1 MPTPRSLMEQ
11 AERILRDVFG
21 FSSFRAGQQDIVQAV
36 LGGQD
41 VVGVLPTGGGKSLC
55 YQVPAL
61 VFPNLTLVVSP
72 LIALMQD
79 QTERLRQRGVGAYAL
94 HSGLTQG
101 EVNDI
106 IYRASRGEIKLLY
119 VAPERLESQT
129 FRRQLQSIPMSLLA
143 VDEAH
148 CISEWGHD
156 FRPSYRSI
164 LALFETR
171 ERVPIIAVTATAT
184 PDVRTDIATS
194 LKLRRPIEIVRGFAR
209 PNLSFVVEQ
218 TAAKVE
224 YVTRAARKLQNGSM
238 IVYCASRRRVETMV
252 DELCKRGIH
261 AAGYHGGM
269 PHHQRTAT
277 QEAFL
282 RDALQVLVATNAFGM
297 GVDKP
302 NVRHVVHTDL
312 TLTLEAYYQE
322 AGRAGRDGDPS
333 TCTLLYQPEDQ
344 RLMKFYIETTY
355 PDKHEIAAVYDYL
368 CTRAGLSMGQRSQT
382 PIMADNASIASAL
395 HTTEASVRG
404 ITSLLERN
412 GLIVLTSPHG
422 SARITLRTT
431 IERFTQFTN
440 QAPPEYRA
448 ACQLLSRY
456 IGTRG
461 IGEEIDLPVVEI
473 LRRSDVTSSEL
484 SRALGAMQLAALI
497 RYQAP
502 NSGGGILI
510 LNERVTGT
518 ALPLDHAALQQRRD
532 RALQKLNVM
541 VGYAESRQCK
551 RNVILAYF
559 GDSSHEGT
567 CGTCSSCT
575 VATQRRAPISD
586 RMLQNINA
594 LITATWQVRGKFG
607 RHVIVD
613 IVRGITSVK
622 VQEYRLDRSIAYGS
636 LRERSKPELLEA
648 IDVALDAGLLV
659 KSADLY
665 PTIGVT
671 EKGVDHA
678 GPLPKPLLMQRSNN
692 FQQERNQGIYDRVLG
707 RLFAMRERIAAL
719 QGVLEQSLC
728 TNAEL
733 AALAEDRP
741 TSLTQFVPGRHGSA
755 MFLTQYAGEIFG
767 CMQDEDQRDT
777 SATGPVD
784 VDVERM
790 LRVVSDRTTFEG
802 LAQEMKMTKPAL
814 AALLQRA
821 IESGQPLERGCLIDE
836 PLFARVIDYMRY
848 HRYAKL
854 RDVREHLG
862 GEPSLPELR
871 VALAFARRA
880 LYSEIETT

>member
-21 FSSFRAGQQDIVQAV
+21 FSSFRAGQHDIVQAV
-36 LGGQD
+36 LGGDD

-79 QTERLRQRGVGAYAL
+79 QTERLRQRGIGAYAL

-119 VAPERLESQT
+119 VAPERLESSS

-143 VDEAH
+143 IDEAH

-164 LALFETR
+164 LALFESR
-171 ERVPIIAVTATAT
+171 DRVPIIAVTATAT
-184 PDVRTDIATS
+184 PDVRTDIAAS
-194 LKLRRPIEIVRGFAR
+194 LQMRRPIEIVRGFAR

-218 TAAKVE
+218 TPAKVE
-224 YVTRAARKLQNGSM
+224 YVTRAARRLQNGSM

-269 PHHQRTAT
+269 LHHQRAAT

-322 AGRAGRDGDPS
+322 AGRAGRDGDAS

-344 RLMKFYIETTY
+344 RLMRFYIETTY
-355 PDKHEIAAVYDYL
+355 PDKQEIAAVYEYL
-368 CTRAGLSMGQRSQT
+368 CTRAGLAMGQRSQT

-431 IERFTQFTN
+431 IERFTQFTH
-440 QAPPEYRA
+440 QAPAEYRA

-461 IGEEIDLPVVEI
+461 IGEEIDLPIVEI
-473 LRRSDVTSSEL
+473 LRRSDVTSNEL
-484 SRALGAMQLAALI
+484 SRALSAMQLAALI

-510 LNERVTGT
+510 LNERVSGN
-518 ALPLDHAALQQRRD
+518 ALPLDHTALQQRRD

-559 GDSSHEGT
+559 GDRSLEGT

-575 VATQRRAPISD
+575 AATQSRAPISD
-586 RMLQNINA
+586 RMRENISA
-594 LITATWQVRGKFG
+594 LITAAWQVRGKFG
-607 RHVIVD
+607 RHVVVD
-613 IVRGITSVK
+613 IVRGIASAK
-622 VQEYRLDRSIAYGS
+622 IQEYRLDRSVAFGV

-665 PTIGVT
+665 PVIGVT
-671 EKGVDHA
+671 EQGVDHA
-678 GPLPKPLLMQRSNN
+678 GPLPKPLSMQRPNTTERSSN
-692 FQQERNQGIYDRVLG
+692 QTLQDQILG
-707 RLFAMRERIAAL
+707 RLYAMRERIAAR
-719 QGVLEQSLC
+719 QGVSEQSLC

-733 AALAEDRP
+733 TALATDRP
-741 TSLTQFVPGRHGSA
+741 SALSHVVPGRHGSA
-755 MFLTQYAGEIFG
+755 MFLTQYADEIFG
-767 CMQDEDQRDT
+767 CMKDDT
-777 SATGPVD
+777 QLSTAAIGAVD
-784 VDVERM
+784 IDVERM
-790 LRVVSDRTTFEG
+790 LRIVGDRTTFEG
-802 LAQEMKMTKPAL
+802 LAQDMKMTKPAL

-821 IESGQPLERGCLIDE
+821 IESSLPLERGSLIDE
-836 PLFARVIDYMRY
+836 ALFARVIDYMRY

-880 LYSEIETT
+880 LYSEVETT